1 MEEPRL
7 LDPTHPE
14 VRLEFGMAE
23 AEVAASAIAR
33 STAAQMRV
41 IVAVL
46 AEARRHPEA
55 LLDRAAIEML
65 SRVDRVD
72 YAERAAVADL
82 ATRIGMAEGTVVAL
96 ARQGEQLAT
105 ATPRVWALFRDGG
118 ISAPNARF
126 LADRAVEVAPERWYE
141 LDLGALEMASLA
153 PARFVA
159 RLRAL
164 VDRLASEPLV
174 ERHRRAA
181 ERRRVCVDADRDGMS
196 WLSMYVTDVDA
207 ARVMAR
213 LDATAAAKDG
223 AGETRTRDQLRADAA
238 VDLLTSNSDGS
249 PAVRAVVSVTVPVLT
264 LLGASDE
271 GGSLDGRIPID
282 AETARRLVGD
292 ATSLTRLLTDPIS
305 GTLLDVDAR
314 AYRIPAALRRA
325 VLAREPRCA
334 FAGCGRRARDGDL
347 DHTLAWVD
355 GGATTAANLRPL
367 CRHHHRLKHVTRW
380 ELRAEPDT
388 TWTSPTG
395 AVHRANDPPPF

>member
-7 LDPTHPE
+7 LDPRHPE

-33 STAAQMRV
+33 STAAQMRG

-55 LLDRAAIEML
+55 LLDPASIEML
-65 SRVDRVD
+65 SAADRVD

-96 ARQGEQLAT
+96 ARQSEALRD
-105 ATPRVWALFRDGG
+105 ATPRVWALFREGG
-118 ISAPNARF
+118 ISAPNARA
-126 LADRAVEVAPERWYE
+126 LADRVVEVSPERWYDLDVAAVE
-141 LDLGALEMASLA
+141 LAPLA
-153 PARFVA
+153 PARFAA
-159 RLRAL
+159 RLRA
-164 VDRLASEPLV
+164 VVERLASEPAV
-174 ERHRRAA
+174 ERHRRAV
-181 ERRRVCVDADRDGMS
+181 EQRRVCVDADRDGMS
-196 WLSMYVTDVDA
+196 WLSLYVTDADA

-213 LDATAAAKDG
+213 LDASAAALDRG
-223 AGETRTRDQLRADAA
+223 GETRTREQLRADAA
-238 VDLLTSNSDGS
+238 IDLLTSNSDGS
-249 PAVRAVVSVTVPVLT
+249 PAVHAVVAVTVPVLT

-282 AETARRLVGD
+282 AETARGLVGE
-292 ATSLTRLLTDPIS
+292 ATSLTRLLTDPVS

-314 AYRIPAALRRA
+314 TYRIPAALRRA

-380 ELRAEPDT
+380 ELRGHPEPV
-388 TWTSPTG
+388 WTSPTG